1 MNQTLYTPITDFLTF
16 TPDELYTLAGELGL
30 SMSQDTLLFCQQYYV
45 EQAKRTPTPAE
56 LLMLDG
62 LVGETATAMEY
73 QTVSELYADESYLAD
88 TYADMMARR
97 RALSPNVTAPPSFS
111 ELATLG
117 RKHLDGS
124 LPANEKK
131 PTATAGKAH
140 SRKMAAKRKSKGYED
155 ELVSIGG
162 GNPSASVCR
171 EPASVGDT
179 VYAVFRGAN
188 GGDDFDKTLDL
199 FLASAAVVNWAKE
212 ILPVDGKSAI
222 FSLLTLCKP
231 IEFTR
236 FSLHGDKNLLA
247 PEEGAILIADAP
259 SAADLLMEAHDLG
272 LRVQKLGRITNDGNF
287 CIPFTD
293 EASKSFA
300 LSFLGTLLYT
310 EQSTVEI
317 GRGSPEDTLLQI
329 SPTTSFSLNKT
340 PYCVTKVS
348 ASGSSPFH
356 AALYAAVGGMSAAV
370 ASGADPFRI
379 SIASTLAAPENKKE
393 PMALGSSLAAILGLY
408 RAEAEFSLYNCTT
421 TFEEGEKTPTVTIWT
436 MAPAERMIPDT
447 VVGGGTK
454 LFYLEPQYT
463 EGGLPDFESFRKLYS
478 YIHGLHKDGLILSAR
493 AASGD
498 LFKALGKMSLGA
510 EIEYIRSERI
520 MAKLGGILV
529 ESKSEINGTFVA
541 RTEGCATEDEASRGK
556 DESLLTNSDT

>member
-1 MNQTLYTPITDFLTF
+1 MNPTLYTPITDFITF
-16 TPDELYTLAGELGL
+16 TADELYTLACELGL
-30 SMSQDTLLFCQQYYV
+30 SMSQDTLLLCQQYYV

-62 LVGETATAMEY
+62 LVSETASAMEY
-73 QTVSELYADESYLAD
+73 QTVAELYADETYLAD

-97 RALSPNVTAPPSFS
+97 RVLSPNVIAPPSFS

-124 LPANEKK
+124 LPPNDKK
-131 PTATAGKAH
+131 PTATAGKGH
-140 SRKMAAKRKSKGYED
+140 GRKMAAKRKSKGYED
-155 ELVSIGG
+155 ELLSVGG

-171 EPASVGDT
+171 EPVAVGDT
-179 VYAVFRGAN
+179 VYSVFRGAN

-199 FLASAAVVNWAKE
+199 FLASTAVVNWAKE
-212 ILPVDGKSAI
+212 ILPVDNKSAV
-222 FSLLTLCKP
+222 FSLLPLGKS

-236 FSLHGDKNLLA
+236 FSLHGEKDLLS

-272 LRVQKLGRITNDGNF
+272 LRVQKLGRITKNGSF
-287 CIPFTD
+287 SIPFTND
-293 EASKSFA
+293 LSASFD
-300 LSFLGTLLYT
+300 LSFLGELLYA

-329 SPTTSFSLNKT
+329 APTTSFTLNKT
-340 PYCVTKVS
+340 PYSVTKVS

-370 ASGADPFRI
+370 ASGADPTRI
-379 SIASTLAAPENKKE
+379 SIATTVAAPENKKD

-436 MAPAERMIPDT
+436 MAPAEKAIPDT

-454 LFYLEPQYT
+454 LYYLEPQYN
-463 EGGLPDFESFRKLYS
+463 EGGLPDFESFRKLYA
-478 YIHGLHKDGLILSAR
+478 YIYGLNKDGLILSAR

-498 LFKALGKMSLGA
+498 LFKALGKMSLSA

-529 ESKSEINGTFVA
+529 ESKSEINGVFVA
-541 RTEGCATEDEASRGK
+541 RTEGIVAEVDSEEK
-556 DESLLTNSDT
+556 NESLLTNSDT